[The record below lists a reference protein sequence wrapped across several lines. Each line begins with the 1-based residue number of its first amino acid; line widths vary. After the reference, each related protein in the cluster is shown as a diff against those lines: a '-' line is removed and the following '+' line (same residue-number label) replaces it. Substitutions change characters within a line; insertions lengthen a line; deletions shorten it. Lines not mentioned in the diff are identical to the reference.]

1 MSGALDT
8 KSTHPAAGM
17 GSSASADGAIASADG
32 AALTAATLCEAF
44 QQTAALHPDRVAL
57 RTVGDTIS
65 ITWAQYAQR
74 VRRLAQGLAAL
85 GVRHGDTVG
94 IMLVNRPEFNL
105 IDTAALHLGAAPFSI
120 YNTCSAEQVA
130 YLFANAKNSVV
141 VTEPQLLPTIR
152 AAGVNSLEHLICLDE
167 APADA
172 LALADVESLTAAG
185 FDFEASW
192 HAVAADDLVTICYT
206 SGTTGPPKGVELTH
220 ANVLAECRA
229 AAEVIEHR
237 PNGRIISYLPH
248 AHMADRYSTHYVS
261 MLFGTQVTALADM
274 RQVGA
279 ALADVRPTSF
289 GSVPR
294 VWEKLKAGLE
304 AAIAAESDPARKQA
318 AESAIATGLRRV
330 RAEQA
335 GEQPSAELLEQCA
348 RADEL
353 VLGKLRE
360 RLGLGETNML
370 YAGAAPM
377 PVNVLEFFDAIGLPI
392 CELWGMSELTCVGTC
407 NPRERPRIG
416 TVGPPLPGIE
426 LRIADDG
433 ELLCRGGMVM
443 RGYRADPEQTAQT
456 IDPDGWLHTGDI
468 ATIDP
473 DGYVRIVNR
482 KKELIIN
489 AAGKNMS
496 PANIEAHIK
505 GSSPLIG
512 QAIAIG
518 DRRPFN
524 IALIVLD
531 PDGASVWA
539 AEHGLDDASP
549 ATLCQLDEIK
559 TEIARAVEQANDH
572 LSRVEQIKRHAVL
585 ACDWLP
591 GGDELTP
598 TMKLKR
604 KPIAEK
610 YAAEIDALYA

>member
-1 MSGALDT
+1 MSGVLDT
-8 KSTHPAAGM
+8 KATKPVASEGTPT
-17 GSSASADGAIASADG
+17 GSDGTAL
-32 AALTAATLCEAF
+32 AALTLCEAF
-44 QQTAALHPDRVAL
+44 QQTAARRAEQVAL
-57 RTVGDTIS
+57 RTAQDAVS

-74 VRRLAQGLAAL
+74 VRQLAEGLAAL
-85 GVRHGDTVG
+85 GVCHGDTVG

-105 IDTAALHLGAAPFSI
+105 LDTAVLHLGAAPFSI

-130 YLFANAKNSVV
+130 YLFANAKNRVV
-141 VTEPQLLPTIR
+141 VSEPQFLDTIQ
-152 AAGVNSLEHLICLDE
+152 AAGVESLEHVICLDA
-167 APADA
+167 APAGT
-172 LALADVESLTAAG
+172 LAFADVQSLTAG
-185 FDFEASW
+185 SFDFEASW
-192 HAVAADDLVTICYT
+192 RAVAPDDLVTICYT

-229 AAEVIEHR
+229 AAAVIEHR
-237 PNGRIISYLPH
+237 PDGRVISYLPH

-261 MLFGTQVTALADM
+261 MLYGTQVTSLADM
-274 RQVGA
+274 RQVAA
-279 ALADVRPTSF
+279 ALGEVRPTSF

-304 AAIAAESDPARKQA
+304 AAIAAEPDAARKQA
-318 AESAIATGLRRV
+318 AEWAIETGRRRV
-330 RAEQA
+330 RVEQA
-335 GEQPSAELLEQCA
+335 GAQPSAELREQCA

-353 VLGKLRE
+353 VLGRLRE
-360 RLGLGETNML
+360 RLGLDATQML

-377 PVNVLEFFDAIGLPI
+377 PVDVLEFFDAIGLPI

-416 TVGPPLPGIE
+416 TVGPPLPGIDV
-426 LRIADDG
+426 RIADDG
-433 ELLCRGGMVM
+433 ELLCRGNMVM
-443 RGYRADPEQTAQT
+443 RGYRSDPEQTAQT

-473 DGYVRIVNR
+473 DGYVRIVDR

-496 PANIEAHIK
+496 PANIEAQIK

-518 DRRPFN
+518 DRRPYN
-524 IALIVLD
+524 VALIVLD
-531 PDGASVWA
+531 PDGAGVWA
-539 AEHGLDDASP
+539 AEHGLVDASP
-549 ATLCQLDEIK
+549 GALCEHDEVRS
-559 TEIARAVEQANDH
+559 EVARGVERANGH
-572 LSRVEQIKRHAVL
+572 LSRVEQIKRHAIL
-585 ACDWLP
+585 PCDWLA